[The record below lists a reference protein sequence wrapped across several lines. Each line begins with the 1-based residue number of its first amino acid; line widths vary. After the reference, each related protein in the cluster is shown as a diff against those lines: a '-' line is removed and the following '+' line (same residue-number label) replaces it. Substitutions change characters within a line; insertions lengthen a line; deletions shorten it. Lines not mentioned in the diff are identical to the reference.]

1 MWILLNQL
9 LPGIVVGAVV
19 TGAVLAVAA
28 CFPPVHRWASAVAL
42 GAGYVGGHAMAI
54 GRWPSFPPAEA
65 THWLLYFAIAA
76 LITGLLD
83 VFLPDTRRWL
93 RLSVWTVLSSV
104 FIRVLLQPKW
114 KYAWSLSEGLLWLGG
129 LVVIILFVSFCL
141 ETIAQPSNSRPALPL
156 ILAIISAGTSVAL
169 MVSGS
174 MRLGQLALI
183 FATAVAVSWLVACPI
198 PSLSLRRG
206 AVPIVI
212 VLLPGF
218 WLSGYFYAE
227 LPAVSALML
236 AFSPV
241 LALVPFDN
249 FPLSRKWASCLP
261 TGLVLVAVAAA
272 VGIAIRASPPLDH

>member
-1 MWILLNQL
+1 MWILLQQL
-9 LPGIVVGAVV
+9 LPGVIVGAAI
-19 TGAVLAVAA
+19 TGAVLAAAA
-28 CFPPVHRWASAVAL
+28 CFASVHRWAGGVAL
-42 GAGYVGGHAMAI
+42 GTGYVGGHAMAI
-54 GRWPSFPPAEA
+54 GRWPPFPPVEA
-65 THWLLYFAIAA
+65 THWLLYFAVAA
-76 LITGLLD
+76 LIIGLLD
-83 VFLPDTRRWL
+83 VFLADTRRWL
-93 RLSVWTVLSSV
+93 RLSVWAVLSGA

-114 KYAWSLSEGLLWLGG
+114 RYAWSQSEGLLWLGG
-129 LVVIILFVSFCL
+129 LLAIIFFVSSCF

-174 MRLGQLALI
+174 MLLGQLALI
-183 FATAVAVSWLVACPI
+183 FGTTVAVSWLVGCRI

-206 AVPIVI
+206 AVPIVT
-212 VLLPGF
+212 VLLAGL

-261 TGLVLVAVAAA
+261 AGLVIVAVAAA
-272 VGIAIRASPPLDH
+272 VGLAIHASPPLDH